1 MVPSAA
7 PPEPRAVL
15 YVTERADFFGGGQ
28 RSLRDLLA
36 VLDRSRYRP
45 IAVLPQD
52 GPLAFALR
60 ADGITTRFLPL
71 PRIGPVSLLKAPR
84 ALLDLVALG
93 RRKGAVLLHSDSPRS
108 ALYAGLAARRLRV
121 PHVWHVRAS
130 QASSEAADRLLAS
143 LARRVI
149 AVSQAAAGRSAAL
162 RRSPHVTVVRTG
174 IDAAP
179 LFDRESARARLGL
192 KARGAVLGVVG
203 RLEADKGGDDALAA
217 FARLHAADPS
227 RLLVFVGGPGED
239 AGYALSL
246 QHRTE
251 ALGLRDAVVF
261 AGPRPDAAALLPA
274 FDVLMHPSRHEAL
287 PRVLIEALRSGV
299 PVVAAAAGGTCEV
312 IEDGVTGLLVP
323 ARDPEALARAVGR
336 LLDDERLRGACA
348 AAGTERART
357 RFDLDAMG
365 RAIETI
371 YEELLSP
378 AVSSAPAGGA
388 S

>member
-1 MVPSAA
+1 LARSSA

-60 ADGITTRFLPL
+60 ADGVPTRFVPL
-71 PRIGPVSLLKAPR
+71 PRLGPGSILAAPR
-84 ALLDLVALG
+84 ALRDLVALA
-93 RRKGAVLLHSDSPRS
+93 RRKEAVLLHSDSPRG
-108 ALYAGLAARRLRV
+108 ALYAGVAARLMRL

-130 QASSEAADRLLAS
+130 RPSSETADRLLTS
-143 LARRVI
+143 LARKVI
-149 AVSQAAAGRSAAL
+149 AVSQAAARRSAAL
-162 RRSPHVTVVRTG
+162 RRAAHVAVVPTG
-174 IDAAP
+174 IDAAQ
-179 LFDRESARARLGL
+179 LFDRESARTRLGL
-192 KARGAVLGVVG
+192 ASRGTVLGVVG
-203 RLEADKGGDDALAA
+203 RLEADKGGEDALAA
-217 FARLHAADPS
+217 FARLHAADPG
-227 RLLVFVGGPGED
+227 RVLVFVGAPGED

-251 ALGLRDAVVF
+251 TLGLVDRVVF
-261 AGPRPDAAALLPA
+261 AGSRPDAAALLPA
-274 FDVLMHPSRHEAL
+274 FDLLLHPSRHEAL
-287 PRVLIEALRSGV
+287 PRVLIEALLSGV

-312 IEDGVTGLLVP
+312 IEDGVGGMLVAP
-323 ARDPEALARAVGR
+323 RDPEGLARAAER
-336 LLDDERLRGACA
+336 LLGDGPLRDACI

-357 RFDLDAMG
+357 RFDLDAMA

-371 YEELLSP
+371 YEEILAPDVASTP
-378 AVSSAPAGGA
+378 VGAVS
-388 S
+388 